1 MILQGG
7 FYLPMEEAFESGK
20 LLMSDEVRRA
30 GEALTRAWGDYPVN
44 ATLAVLSALVFAFS
58 ISNFYYI
65 FPHLAKCFSRWRWNF
80 TIEGSLRLSRTR
92 DAFAFLSFIPF
103 CLVASRYRLID
114 PELLGRLVPEGW
126 RALGILAIM
135 VSWTLLRILIHLV
148 VETRT
153 HNLNA
158 FQTARKAE
166 RTYFTLLTLILLAT
180 AGIFYA
186 FGAEDSTIRTALIV
200 ASIVTYIVFLINK
213 GEIFASFCNPLTTFL
228 YLCALEFLPT
238 GMLVAACLC
247 L

>member
-7 FYLPMEEAFESGK
+7 IYLPMEDAFESGR
-20 LLMSDEVRRA
+20 LLMSDEARRA

-44 ATLAVLSALVFAFS
+44 ATLAVLAALVFAFS

-92 DAFAFLSFIPF
+92 NTFALFSFVPF
-103 CLVASRYRLID
+103 CLVAGRYRLID
-114 PELLGRLVPEGW
+114 PELLGRLLPEGW
-126 RALGILAIM
+126 RTVGILAVM
-135 VSWTLLRILIHLV
+135 VAWALLRLLLHLI

-153 HNLNA
+153 HNLA
-158 FQTARKAE
+158 SFQTARKAE
-166 RTYFTLLTLILLAT
+166 RSYFILLTLILLST

-200 ASIVTYIVFLINK
+200 ACIVTYIVFLINK
-213 GEIFASFCNPLTTFL
+213 GEIFASFCNPL
-228 YLCALEFLPT
+228 
-238 GMLVAACLC
+238 
-247 L
+247 

>member
-7 FYLPMEEAFESGK
+7 IYLPMEEAFESGR
-20 LLMSDEVRRA
+20 LLMSDEAVRT

-44 ATLAVLSALVFAFS
+44 ATLAVLTALVVAFS
-58 ISNFYYI
+58 ISSFYYI
-65 FPHLAKCFSRWRWNF
+65 FPHLVKCFSRWRWNF
-80 TIEGSLRLSRTR
+80 TIEGSIPLSRTR
-92 DAFAFLSFIPF
+92 NAYALLSFIPF
-103 CLVASRYRLID
+103 SLVASRYRLID
-114 PELLGRLVPEGW
+114 PELLGQLLPENW
-126 RALGILAIM
+126 RTLGILA
-135 VSWTLLRILIHLV
+135 LLAAWALVRALIHLI

-153 HNLNA
+153 FNLA
-158 FQTARKAE
+158 SFQTARKAE
-166 RTYFTLLTLILLAT
+166 RTYFILLTMILLAT